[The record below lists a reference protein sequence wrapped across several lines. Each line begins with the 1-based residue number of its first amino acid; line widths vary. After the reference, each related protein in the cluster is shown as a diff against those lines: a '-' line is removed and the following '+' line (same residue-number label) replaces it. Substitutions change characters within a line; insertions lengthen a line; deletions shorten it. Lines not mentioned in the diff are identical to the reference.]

1 MWREVLNA
9 YELFM
14 IFFRNVALSS
24 LIMFEGRNV
33 LGIWEAGNAYSFNSQ
48 IAFQCKFPSWLWIAM
63 LFPSPVGMI
72 DLVVVEVRY
81 KSSPWQ
87 EEIGG

>member
-24 LIMFEGRNV
+24 SIMFEGRNV
-33 LGIWEAGNAYSFNSQ
+33 LGI
-48 IAFQCKFPSWLWIAM
+48 
-63 LFPSPVGMI
+63 
-72 DLVVVEVRY
+72 
-81 KSSPWQ
+81 
-87 EEIGG
+87 